1 MLLSRQAFEQLV
13 VEALEELPPEIA
25 AALDNVEI
33 VVEREPRYRH
43 RRAAGIARGTL
54 YGLYEGIPL
63 TERVSSYN
71 LVPPDVITIFQGP
84 ICRTARTIDEVR
96 QIVRDTVIHEVAHHF
111 GITDERLRQLG
122 RY

>member
-1 MLLSRQAFEQLV
+1 MLLSRQAFERLV

-25 AALDNVEI
+25 AALENVEI
-33 VVEREPRYRH
+33 VIEREPNYRH
-43 RRAAGIARGTL
+43 RRAAGIVRGTL
-54 YGLYEGIPL
+54 FGLYEGVPL
-63 TERVSSYN
+63 TERTSSYN

-84 ICRTARTIDEVR
+84 ICRRARTLEEVR

-111 GITDERLRQLG
+111 GISDERLRELG